1 MLADQGV
8 LFREAFCAAPTC
20 SGSRASLLTGQYC
33 HNNGMMGLAHRGWT
47 LNDYGKHW
55 VHTLRE
61 AGYRSVLIGEQHIST
76 DPRVIGFDRVVEVD
90 SHRAEAVAPT
100 TIETLHQ
107 QPEGPWFLSVG
118 FFETHRSFF
127 APTSVRDTLYS
138 LPPTGLPDV
147 PATRR
152 DMAAFKASAR
162 SLDQG
167 IGAVLHA
174 LHDLDLTDNTLVLC
188 TTDHGVAFPN
198 AKATLYDRGT
208 GVMMLARGPGG
219 FTGGKVLDAMV
230 SHLDVYPTICEL
242 AGIGPPSWLQ
252 GKSLMPI
259 VRGETDRLH
268 DAIFAEITYHAA
280 YEPQRSA
287 RTERWKYIR
296 RFHDYP
302 HPVLAN
308 CDDSASKDLWVEH
321 GWGERLVPEEQLYT
335 CSSLR
340 RGRNLA
346 GDLVARRC
354 ADRDARALQTWMRET
369 EIRSTGWCCRLRGDD
384 QRLNQLSPDDPL
396 TIIRADP
403 AATSADAAPAGCVGV
418 GRVPAFALLE
428 DAHPAVH
435 RAHVP
440 EPSRQ
445 VGPEV
450 VAEQRVEEEEAQEE
464 AVGDDQRALA
474 AVHTLQLVLQPS
486 HPSAHL
492 LERLSAMP

>member
-1 MLADQGV
+1 MRPNILYIHSHDTGRYVQPYGYQVPTPNIQMLAEQGV
-8 LFREAFCAAPTC
+8 LFREAFCVAPTC

-76 DPRVIGFDRVVEVD
+76 DPNTIGFDRVLEMD

-100 TIETLHQ
+100 TIEALHE

-138 LPPTGLPDV
+138 LPPTGLPDTI
-147 PATRR
+147 ATRR

-174 LHDLDLTDNTLVLC
+174 LHDLDLADDTLIIC

-208 GVMMLARGPGG
+208 GVMLLMRGPG
-219 FTGGKVLDAMV
+219 FTGGKVVDAMV
-230 SHLDVYPTICEL
+230 THLDVYPTICEL
-242 AGIGPPSWLQ
+242 AGIRQPPSWLQ
-252 GKSLMPI
+252 GKSLMPL

-268 DAIFAEITYHAA
+268 EATFAEITYHAA
-280 YEPQRSA
+280 YQPQRGV

-296 RFHDYP
+296 RLHDYP

-321 GWGERLVPEEQLYT
+321 GWGEHVIPEEQLYD
-335 CSSLR
+335 LLFDPNE
-340 RGRNLA
+340 GDNLA
-346 GDLVARRC
+346 ADEARGGVLAEMR
-354 ADRDARALQTWMRET
+354 DRLETWMRET
-369 EIRSTGWCCRLRGDD
+369 DD
-384 QRLNQLSPDDPL
+384 PILDGPVLPPEGAMINEQTQVSPDDSL

-403 AATSADAAPAGCVGV
+403 TAATS
-418 GRVPAFALLE
+418 
-428 DAHPAVH
+428 
-435 RAHVP
+435 
-440 EPSRQ
+440 
-445 VGPEV
+445 
-450 VAEQRVEEEEAQEE
+450 
-464 AVGDDQRALA
+464 
-474 AVHTLQLVLQPS
+474 T
-486 HPSAHL
+486 
-492 LERLSAMP
+492 